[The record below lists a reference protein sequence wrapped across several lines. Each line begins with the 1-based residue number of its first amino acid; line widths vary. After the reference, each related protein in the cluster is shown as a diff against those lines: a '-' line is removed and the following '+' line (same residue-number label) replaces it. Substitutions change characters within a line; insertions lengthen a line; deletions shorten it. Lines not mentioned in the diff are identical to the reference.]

1 MKDLIKN
8 SIIFFSF
15 IYLLGA
21 CAQKDPISGKPI
33 FIEPNPNIINKGGY

>member
-8 SIIFFSF
+8 SIIFFFLIYSF
-15 IYLLGA
+15 GA
-21 CAQKDPISGKPI
+21 CAQKDPISGKSI

>member
-8 SIIFFSF
+8 PIIFFF
-15 IYLLGA
+15 LFYLLGA
-21 CAQKDPISGKPI
+21 CAQKDPISGKSI

>member
-8 SIIFFSF
+8 PIIFFF
-15 IYLLGA
+15 LIYLLGA
-21 CAQKDPISGKPI
+21 CAQKDPKSGRSI